1 MIKWEGERERAR
13 MLQRLRG
20 SRAVG
25 QWSHAQDNLSFKSC
39 SSSLAF
45 DTEEVRSASSKDC
58 ERCGRGDVGIVLDC
72 LGKRERKILV

>member
-1 MIKWEGERERAR
+1 
-13 MLQRLRG
+13 MLQRLWG
-20 SRAVG
+20 SRAVR
-25 QWSHAQDNLSFKSC
+25 QWSHAQDNLSFESC

-58 ERCGRGDVGIVLDC
+58 KRCGGRDVGIVLDS